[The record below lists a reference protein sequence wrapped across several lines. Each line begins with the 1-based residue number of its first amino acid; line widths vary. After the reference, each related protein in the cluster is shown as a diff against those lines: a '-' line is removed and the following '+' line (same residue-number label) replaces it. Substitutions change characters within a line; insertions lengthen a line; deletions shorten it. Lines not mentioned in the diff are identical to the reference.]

1 MKLKKQ
7 TKETIQIIAFFLIA
21 GAAIFFYMVYPLN
34 RTKALM
40 GRPNLDDYNE
50 RTDSVI
56 ANDDSLWIVH
66 GLNPDTFRVETDGLT
81 ALACLRCKPQDSAI
95 GTVIILHNDRETR
108 DSVLP
113 LALAFWSSGYAVIT
127 YDQRA
132 SGRSSGNYSGDG
144 WYEANDLKEI
154 IAYLNLRNELV
165 HPVYVIG
172 FGLGADA
179 AILSALDENR
189 IDAVAAMDPYL
200 TTDRWLEIQK
210 SKSGML
216 WYPFWKTITWWYYN
230 LRSSYAA
237 LYRDIEVIQGVR
249 VPTMLFVEQALLN
262 DPEVLKIK
270 ELSSDSL
277 LTIHPTPFDESGKL
291 DRILEFVK
299 SRK

>member
-21 GAAIFFYMVYPLN
+21 GGIVFFYMVYPLN

-40 GRPNLDDYNE
+40 GRPNLDDYKE
-50 RTDSVI
+50 RADSVI
-56 ANDDSLWIVH
+56 ANDASLWIEN
-66 GLNPDTFRVETDGLT
+66 GLSPDTFRVETDGLT
-81 ALACLRCKPQDSAI
+81 ELACLRCLPNDSVK
-95 GTVIILHNDRETR
+95 GTVIILHYDRETR

-113 LALAFWSSGYAVIT
+113 LALAFWSSGYAVIAC
-127 YDQRA
+127 DQRA
-132 SGRSSGNYSGDG
+132 SGNSSGNYTGDG
-144 WYEANDLKEI
+144 WYEANDLKEV
-154 IAYLNLRNELV
+154 IAYLDLRNELV
-165 HPVYVIG
+165 HPVCAIG

-200 TTDRWLEIQK
+200 TSGRWLEILK
-210 SKSGML
+210 NKNGMF
-216 WYPFWKTITWWYYN
+216 WYPFWKSVTWWYYN

-237 LYRDIEVIQGVR
+237 LYRDTDNIQGVR
-249 VPTMLFVEQALLN
+249 VSTILFVEQAQLN
-262 DPEVLKIK
+262 DSEVIKLK